1 MKLTK
6 SQLKELI
13 KQAIVEDIM
22 DKEIENPKT
31 GNKIKIKT
39 ALQLPDEH
47 PANKKA
53 KDMVAK
59 SPTKDD
65 DEPMDAT
72 PAPKGKPK
80 GPMKNPFSQESPP
93 YEPKQ
98 KEIDKEKEQHKAFV
112 KKVGKTPQPS
122 DFDGDMDKY
131 FDALNKAKT
140 KKPTFMPETVNPGF
154 AQNPDDLYLPKV
166 INAPEE

>member
-31 GNKIKIKT
+31 GNKIKVRT

-53 KDMVAK
+53 KEMVAK
-59 SPTKDD
+59 TGDVGG
-65 DEPMDAT
+65 
-72 PAPKGKPK
+72 PAYPNVPKKKKGKSV
-80 GPMKNPFSQESPP
+80 F
-93 YEPKQ
+93 
-98 KEIDKEKEQHKAFV
+98 DKDKPAF
-112 KKVGKTPQPS
+112 KKPS
-122 DFDGDMDKY
+122 DMGSGQGMMKTGY
-131 FDALNKAKT
+131 DA
-140 KKPTFMPETVNPGF
+140 PT
-154 AQNPDDLYLPKV
+154 AADDVESNSISTCPP
-166 INAPEE
+166 NGSSS

>member
-13 KQAIVEDIM
+13 KHAIVEDIM

-53 KDMVAK
+53 
-59 SPTKDD
+59 
-65 DEPMDAT
+65 
-72 PAPKGKPK
+72 
-80 GPMKNPFSQESPP
+80 
-93 YEPKQ
+93 
-98 KEIDKEKEQHKAFV
+98 
-112 KKVGKTPQPS
+112 
-122 DFDGDMDKY
+122 
-131 FDALNKAKT
+131 
-140 KKPTFMPETVNPGF
+140 
-154 AQNPDDLYLPKV
+154 
-166 INAPEE
+166 